1 MTPKQID
8 GRIKNFFNGIR
19 QAYRAKIKRVN
30 TGTDIAKVQVE
41 ALAGETGQD
50 YDLMAHFG
58 FTYNPPIDSEAIVI
72 ALGGQTSHSII
83 IATENGS
90 YRIKSLKPGEV
101 AVYNQSGASIT
112 LKEGRIIDVDCD
124 EYNVNTQKYNV
135 TAPAGSTFTTP
146 NLTTSAMLTAQG
158 QINGNGGMSVQGGT
172 GTTFSGNM
180 MHTGGYIM
188 SNGVVLHLHTHQD
201 SIGGM
206 TGLPT

>member
-8 GRIKNFFNGIR
+8 GRIKNFFNSIR

-58 FTYNPPIDSEAIVI
+58 FTYNPPADSEAIVI

-83 IATENGS
+83 IATENGN

-124 EYNVNTQKYNV
+124 EYNVKTKSYKV
-135 TAPAGSTFTTP
+135 SASTGATFTTP
-146 NLTTSAMLTAQG
+146 NLTASAMLTAQG
-158 QINGNGGMSVQGGT
+158 QFNGYSGMSVSGGT
-172 GTTFSGNM
+172 GATISGNLI
-180 MHTGGYIM
+180 HKGGKIT
-188 SNGVVLHLHTHQD
+188 STSVIEDGHKHQD

-206 TGLPT
+206 TGLPS